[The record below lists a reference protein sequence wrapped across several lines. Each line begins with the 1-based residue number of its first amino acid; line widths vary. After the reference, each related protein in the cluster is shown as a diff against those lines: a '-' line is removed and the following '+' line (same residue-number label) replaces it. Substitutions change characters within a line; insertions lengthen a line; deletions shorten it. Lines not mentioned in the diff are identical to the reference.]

1 MRLELDQIIE
11 ATLVEQIDPQH
22 WIVSYQGHLFQVTN
36 RSGLSFSAQKSIQLQ
51 VMSLSPL
58 RLATFSRK
66 DQGSH
71 RPFRR
76 LT

>member
-11 ATLVEQIDPQH
+11 ATLVEQIDSQH
-22 WIVSYQGHLFQVTN
+22 WIVSYQGQLFQVTN
-36 RSGLSFSAQKSIQLQ
+36 RSGLDFEAQKSIQLQ
-51 VMSLSPL
+51 VVGLSPL
-58 RLATFSRK
+58 RLATFFRR
-66 DQGSH
+66 DLGGH